1 MEFLRFPRCFN
12 KNMARKRHGKTTQG
26 QGLDCQDLACPQHH
40 DSSTAGVMIP
50 WIGSQCWKSMNF
62 FSAIH
67 VKVLHLETSLNDF
80 LQNANIQLDIGDVI
94 RLVNSLNGLNGLN
107 NRHRPIKSMLRP
119 LPVKT
124 CEVLD
129 LVRLLNGVPHC
140 LLSTFLTFVRTSK

>member
-1 MEFLRFPRCFN
+1 MLEI
-12 KNMARKRHGKTTQG
+12 
-26 QGLDCQDLACPQHH
+26 DE
-40 DSSTAGVMIP
+40 
-50 WIGSQCWKSMNF
+50 F